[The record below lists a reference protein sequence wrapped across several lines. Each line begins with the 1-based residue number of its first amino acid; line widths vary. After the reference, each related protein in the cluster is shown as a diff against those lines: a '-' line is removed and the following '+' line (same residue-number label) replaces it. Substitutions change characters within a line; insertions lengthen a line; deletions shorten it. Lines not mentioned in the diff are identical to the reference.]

1 MDEQTLWD
9 NFKKTGHIADYLR
22 YRGVDIYAAQNIA
35 TERES
40 SAHAGSTGE
49 PHPRDRGSYHSGI

>member
-9 NFKKTGHIADYLR
+9 NFKKTGHVADYLR

-35 TERES
+35 TEKES
-40 SAHAGSTGE
+40 SANAASI
-49 PHPRDRGSYHSGI
+49 SGTPFGRLILPA